1 MPNNEF
7 GDFQTPIQ
15 LARKCLSLLSADGN
29 RRILEPTCGSG
40 AFLHAA
46 SDLFPDS
53 ERLGIEIQPDHAAHA
68 AKFGNILNGNVFK
81 MHVLK
86 DIDWKTDQPLLVVGN
101 PPWVT
106 SAELNRMDSTNLP
119 DKENFK
125 GAKGIDALLGS
136 SNFDVCEYIILKLL
150 NELSADRFVL
160 GMLCKTHVARSVIAY
175 ASESG
180 IPVANSS
187 IHRIDAKR
195 WFNAGVDACWF
206 MVEVDP
212 RGPRNYTTAAFET
225 LEDNNEAPPRFGIV
239 DGKMVANVDKYQ
251 AVRVADGHGPYEWRS
266 GLKHDA
272 SAVFELE
279 ATPHPV
285 TKSGERLDLEAE
297 YVFPFLKCTDI
308 RRGRHTTLSKWV
320 IVPQPTFGAETAQLE
335 HIAPNLWNYLVAN
348 GEALD
353 ARKSSIYR
361 NRPRFTVFGH
371 GPYTYAPYKIAISGL
386 HKEPV
391 FRFVSPINGKPVVLD
406 DTCYFLAFEDPAEAL
421 VVWAALCSPASV
433 DLIESFVFWDSK
445 RPITKK
451 LLARID
457 LNRLPIDR
465 DLVIKTAMEEA
476 TAQDLDLSVESAN
489 AVLAQFGGEPEAM
502 LF

>member
-7 GDFQTPIQ
+7 GDFQTPIE
-15 LARKCLSLLSADGN
+15 LARKCLSLLRLEGN
-29 RRILEPTCGSG
+29 YRVLEPTCGSG
-40 AFLHAA
+40 AFLRAA
-46 SDLFPDS
+46 GDLLPDS
-53 ERLGIEIQPDHAAHA
+53 ERLGIEIQPEHAAHA
-68 AKFGNILNGNVFK
+68 AQFGTILKANMFK
-81 MHVLK
+81 MNVNQ
-86 DIDWKTDQPLLVVGN
+86 DVDWKTNQPLLVVGN

-119 DKENFK
+119 EKENFK
-125 GAKGIDALLGS
+125 GAKGLDARLGS

-150 NELSADRFVL
+150 TELSASRFTL

-175 ASESG
+175 AYWAN
-180 IPVANSS
+180 IPVSNSS
-187 IHRIDAKR
+187 IHRIDAKK

-206 MVEVDP
+206 VLEIDP
-212 RGPRNYTTAAFET
+212 NRPRNYTTAAFET
-225 LEDNNEAPPRFGIV
+225 LDDSNLTPPRFGIV

-251 AVRVADGHGPYEWRS
+251 AVRLADGTSPYEWRS

-279 ATPHPV
+279 ATPQPA
-285 TKSGERLDLEAE
+285 TQNGERLDLEVE

-320 IVPQPTFGAETAQLE
+320 IVPQPTFGAETAQLR
-335 HIAPNLWNYLVAN
+335 HIAPKLWNYLTAN
-348 GEALD
+348 GDALD

-361 NRPRFTVFGH
+361 NCPRFTVFGH
-371 GPYTYAPYKIAISGL
+371 GPYTYAPYKVAISGL
-386 HKEPV
+386 HKEPI
-391 FRFVSPINGKPVVLD
+391 FRFVSPLNDQPVVLD
-406 DTCYFLAFEDPAEAL
+406 DTCYFLPFEDPAEAL
-421 VVWAALCSPASV
+421 VVWAALSSPASIE
-433 DLIESFVFWDSK
+433 LIESFVFWDSK

-457 LNRLPIDR
+457 LNQLPIDR
-465 DLVIKTAMEEA
+465 DIVRKTAIEEA
-476 TAQDLDLSVESAN
+476 IAQGLELDIDAAN
-489 AVLAQFGGEPEAM
+489 EVLDRFGVEPEAA